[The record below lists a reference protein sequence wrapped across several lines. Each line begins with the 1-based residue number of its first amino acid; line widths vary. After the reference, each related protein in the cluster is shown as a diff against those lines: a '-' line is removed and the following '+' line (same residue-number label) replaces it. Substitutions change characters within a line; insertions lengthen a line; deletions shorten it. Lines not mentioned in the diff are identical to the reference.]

1 MLYLTIVKSNLCLY
15 RFKKIVLINNNSIC
29 GEIYDKDIN
38 SSIYYFKFINNNFFF
53 LKKKEFENYYIN
65 NKINIIVNNIIKP
78 GFFLKFF
85 MFFAKFLFSR
95 LQILLSKFINFL
107 IYLNYNYLSI
117 YLKNKE
123 YLLFF
128 IKYLKLNNT
137 FLFKFLTDLTIVDY
151 LNFRWMKRFKIVYN
165 LFSLK
170 FNYRLFL
177 NLLINLKE
185 GVNSLYFLFP
195 NSNWLEREAWDM
207 FGIMFFNH
215 PDFRRILTD
224 YGFKWYPLR
233 KDFPL
238 SGYKELWYDET
249 IQDISYKPIKL
260 MQEFRFYIFVSTWE
274 NII

>member
-151 LNFRWMKRFKIVYN
+151 LNFR
-165 LFSLK
+165 
-170 FNYRLFL
+170 
-177 NLLINLKE
+177 
-185 GVNSLYFLFP
+185 
-195 NSNWLEREAWDM
+195 
-207 FGIMFFNH
+207 
-215 PDFRRILTD
+215 
-224 YGFKWYPLR
+224 
-233 KDFPL
+233 
-238 SGYKELWYDET
+238 
-249 IQDISYKPIKL
+249 
-260 MQEFRFYIFVSTWE
+260 
-274 NII
+274 